1 MVRLFCCTICDQR
14 SGTKPGQVHIDGGKV
29 DSFIAAGKI
38 DEVSRYC
45 ETDVVNTYR
54 LWLIHELFRA
64 AITPDE
70 LRWSERQLVD
80 YVRRQK
86 QANPYLQAAMDL
98 VAAE

>member
-1 MVRLFCCTICDQR
+1 
-14 SGTKPGQVHIDGGKV
+14 
-29 DSFIAAGKI
+29 
-38 DEVSRYC
+38 
-45 ETDVVNTYR
+45 VVNTYR

-86 QANPYLQAAMDL
+86 QANPHLQAAMDL